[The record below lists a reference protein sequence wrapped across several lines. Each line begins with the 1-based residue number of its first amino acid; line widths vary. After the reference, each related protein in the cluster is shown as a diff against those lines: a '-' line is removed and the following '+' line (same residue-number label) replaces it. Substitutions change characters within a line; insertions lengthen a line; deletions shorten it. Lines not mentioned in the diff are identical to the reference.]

1 MNGRQWTVRC
11 RDFAGRQRAVH
22 VLLLGSDVVIVVP
35 PGESVVL
42 DRDGA
47 ALFRCAIAMAAQV
60 AAPPKHRAA
69 VIRTS
74 ADR

>member
-1 MNGRQWTVRC
+1 
-11 RDFAGRQRAVH
+11 
-22 VLLLGSDVVIVVP
+22 
-35 PGESVVL
+35 VVL